1 MISRGE
7 VGVEGV
13 GGEAAAAAAVDLLA
27 GVEAVGFLL
36 RALANCRK
44 SVRVELEWEG
54 AMVVGCGV
62 ASL

>member
-13 GGEAAAAAAVDLLA
+13 GGEAAAAAVDLLA

-44 SVRVELEWEG
+44 SVRVEFE
-54 AMVVGCGV
+54 
-62 ASL
+62 